1 MVTKNYS
8 SLSQVR
14 NCGLLLLAIDIIL
27 YNGALFAKLVLL
39 KKSLEVWYDRGH
51 RCPGVLT
58 SYMVGTRSNTNVE
71 KPDENMLQELYR
83 KNSV

>member
-39 KKSLEVWYDRGH
+39 KKVSKSGMTGDI
-51 RCPGVLT
+51 
-58 SYMVGTRSNTNVE
+58 
-71 KPDENMLQELYR
+71 DAQAF
-83 KNSV
+83 